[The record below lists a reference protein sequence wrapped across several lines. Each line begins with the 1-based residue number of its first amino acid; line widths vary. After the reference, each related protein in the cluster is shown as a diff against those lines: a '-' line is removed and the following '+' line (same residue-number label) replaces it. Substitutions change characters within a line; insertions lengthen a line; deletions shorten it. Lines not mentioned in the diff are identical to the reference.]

1 MESFDA
7 MKAMRRRIALPKRP
21 ARNSSRAREKTKLEL
36 LRRRMELPKKKSR
49 RDFSTARFRLKTI
62 GANQASVFFVA
73 LADF

>member
-1 MESFDA
+1 
-7 MKAMRRRIALPKRP
+7 MRVVADP
-21 ARNSSRAREKTKLEL
+21 NQSRF
-36 LRRRMELPKKKSR
+36 PDKKSR